1 MLGTINVNR
10 ELYIEPNEATW
21 KIVADDATKYLRYSG
36 AALDKYMDDYK
47 KYMDDYKKRHIV
59 LASVQG
65 ETKELLR
72 MSIWE
77 FAELFGPHMHIGGGP
92 QFVHN
97 QVYFDIDNISPVG
110 DFLEE
115 REDDV

>member
-1 MLGTINVNR
+1 MIGTINVNR

-36 AALDKYMDDYK
+36 EALDKYMA
-47 KYMDDYKKRHIV
+47 DYKKRHIV

-77 FAELFGPHMHIGGGP
+77 FAELFGPHMHIGVGP
-92 QFVHN
+92 QFVDN

-110 DFLEE
+110 NFL
-115 REDDV
+115 

>member
-1 MLGTINVNR
+1 MLGTINVNQ

-21 KIVADDATKYLRYSG
+21 KIVADDATKYLRYSCES
-36 AALDKYMDDYK
+36 LDKYMDDYK
-47 KYMDDYKKRHIV
+47 KHHIV

-65 ETKELLR
+65 EHKELLR

-77 FAELFGPHMHIGGGP
+77 FAELFGPHMHIGVGTR
-92 QFVHN
+92 FVDN

-110 DFLEE
+110 DFL
-115 REDDV
+115 

>member
-1 MLGTINVNR
+1 MLGTINVNQ
-10 ELYIEPNEATW
+10 ELYIEPNETTW
-21 KIVADDATKYLRYSG
+21 KIVANNATMYLHYSG
-36 AALDKYMDDYK
+36 ESLVKYMADYK
-47 KYMDDYKKRHIV
+47 KWHIV

-77 FAELFGPHMHIGGGP
+77 FAEKFGPHMRFGAGP

-110 DFLEE
+110 DFL
-115 REDDV
+115 

>member
-1 MLGTINVNR
+1 MLGTINVNMD
-10 ELYIEPNEATW
+10 LYIEPNETTW

-47 KYMDDYKKRHIV
+47 KRHLV

-77 FAELFGPHMHIGGGP
+77 FAELFGPHMHIGVGP

-110 DFLEE
+110 ELL
-115 REDDV
+115 

>member
-36 AALDKYMDDYK
+36 EALDKYMDDYK
-47 KYMDDYKKRHIV
+47 TRHIV
-59 LASVQG
+59 VASVQG

-77 FAELFGPHMHIGGGP
+77 FAELFGPHMHIGVGP
-92 QFVHN
+92 QFVDN
-97 QVYFDIDNISPVG
+97 QVYFNIDNISPVG
-110 DFLEE
+110 DFL
-115 REDDV
+115 

>member
-1 MLGTINVNR
+1 MLGTINVNQ

-36 AALDKYMDDYK
+36 EALDKYIADYK
-47 KYMDDYKKRHIV
+47 KHRIV
-59 LASVQG
+59 LANVQG
-65 ETKELLR
+65 ETKELLS

-77 FAELFGPHMHIGGGP
+77 FAELFGPHMHIGVGS
-92 QFVHN
+92 QFVDN

-110 DFLEE
+110 DLL
-115 REDDV
+115 